1 MWDPSYHFVRYKS
14 SHMNSFPYIHFIK
27 VAYEE
32 LLFVTPLHYK
42 MSISVR
48 ARRNNFFTSLRTDVI
63 KTSLKY
69 DSIINIKTTK
79 MEFSATLFFNISSSI
94 NAFYQGKQ
102 IVNETIAPQTSV
114 YILWGCFDWMT
125 HPDILQTHGLNLI
138 NPVSRKQL
146 KVTDTNKPC

>member
-1 MWDPSYHFVRYKS
+1 MWDPSYHFVQYKS
-14 SHMNSFPYIHFIK
+14 FHMNSFPYIHFIK
-27 VAYEE
+27 VVYEE

-42 MSISVR
+42 MSISMR

-69 DSIINIKTTK
+69 DSIRNIKTTK

-102 IVNETIAPQTSV
+102 IVN
-114 YILWGCFDWMT
+114 
-125 HPDILQTHGLNLI
+125 
-138 NPVSRKQL
+138 
-146 KVTDTNKPC
+146 